1 MADESTAKPTI
12 ETLIERVDAF
22 QEWFESRFQR
32 IDSKIG
38 VLNDSILDLRVEVRS
53 LIERIEAIE
62 GSLKR
67 K

>member
-1 MADESTAKPTI
+1 MSSKYDEM
-12 ETLIERVDAF
+12 
-22 QEWFESRFQR
+22 ESRLIKQEAEASDRFER
-32 IDSKIG
+32 LESKMS
-38 VLNDSILDLRVEVRS
+38 VLNDTILDLRVEVRS